1 MFGYN
6 IGPIIKV
13 GQIATY
19 LIPSF
24 FSKYFLASYSYSVLA
39 APYQLLLDFYSLE
52 SDQCFSD
59 LIFGGGLGDI
69 ADIDEVRTKVFIVS
83 SVFSK
88 EKSPRV
94 RDAMIH
100 FRIRTRI

>member
-1 MFGYN
+1 
-6 IGPIIKV
+6 
-13 GQIATY
+13 
-19 LIPSF
+19 
-24 FSKYFLASYSYSVLA
+24 
-39 APYQLLLDFYSLE
+39 LE

-88 EKSPRV
+88 ELKTFFKPFTAASRV
-94 RDAMIH
+94 LSLNTTGVAV
-100 FRIRTRI
+100 